1 MYTSFPHPNDKL
13 IILRVDGP
21 LSEADRTEIAKDVES
36 RVRQYG
42 ETSVLLEFHGVA
54 PVESKLLWSDRTTRL
69 VVRLAVIRGEGT
81 HQWAQPLTGNFESDQ
96 RAFFVPSEREQALD
110 WVQGGKVPNH
120 DQ

>member
-21 LSEADRTEIAKDVES
+21 LSENDRTEIAKDVEG

-42 ETSVLLEFHGVA
+42 ETSILLEFQGVGI
-54 PVESKLLWSDRTTRL
+54 VESIPLWSDKTTRL
-69 VVRLAVIRGEGT
+69 VMRLAVIMGEGT
-81 HQWAQPLTGNFESDQ
+81 HEWAQPLTGNVESDH

-110 WVQGGKVPNH
+110 WVQGGKGSTHV
-120 DQ
+120 Q